1 MSKRCGDI
9 SLLTV
14 KIQNGQYRAK
24 PSISKEGVTTK
35 PDECKV
41 VEQRLTLF
49 EVHHYTPCVEEIV

>member
-1 MSKRCGDI
+1 MSKRCGVN

-14 KIQNGQYRAK
+14 KLQNGQYRAK
-24 PSISKEGVTTK
+24 PFNKEGVTTK

-49 EVHHYTPCVEEIV
+49 EVHHYTPRVEEIV

>member
-24 PSISKEGVTTK
+24 PFNKEGVTTK